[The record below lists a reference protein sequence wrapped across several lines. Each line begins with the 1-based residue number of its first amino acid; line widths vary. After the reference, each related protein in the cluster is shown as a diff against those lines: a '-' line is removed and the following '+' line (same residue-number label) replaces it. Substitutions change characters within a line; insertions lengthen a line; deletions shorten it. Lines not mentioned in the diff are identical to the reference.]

1 MMTRMAMAQI
11 LKVRAATI
19 ALVITAASIFLSVG
33 TNKNFIA
40 YGCESL
46 MSEIWE
52 SVCVRVV
59 GGCMYIYIYIYIYMY
74 LLAGY

>member
-52 SVCVRVV
+52 SVCVRVWADV
-59 GGCMYIYIYIYIYMY
+59 CIYIYMY

>member
-1 MMTRMAMAQI
+1 MAQI

-40 YGCESL
+40 YGCESPHVGNL
-46 MSEIWE
+46 GVRVCAC
-52 SVCVRVV
+52 VCVCGR
-59 GGCMYIYIYIYIYMY
+59 MYVYIYMY